1 MNNEEYYDEMRNEE
15 LDKKNSEVIDLRD
28 IFKKLKNHKSLFLKV
43 WLITFILS
51 CLFIFPVPRTYTAE
65 TSVAPESNDVD
76 GSSLSSIASS
86 FGFNIGDM
94 ATNDAFYPDIYPDVM
109 ASNDFIVDLMNVKV
123 KSIDGEIDTDY
134 FDYLK
139 NHQKKTFYMVPFRW
153 IGRQAKKLFGPK
165 PVINKGKN
173 TGIDPFMLSEQESML
188 FEYVRNNITC
198 SVDKKTGII
207 TISVSDQDPLIC
219 ACLADSARVHL
230 QNFITEYRTNKAR
243 IDYEY
248 YSRLVEEAKG
258 EYDDAI
264 IAYGRYCDSHMNTIL
279 ETVNSRRDEL
289 ENDLSMKLNTYNTM
303 NTQLVAAKAKVQ
315 ECTPAFSVLQSPTVP
330 VKATSPKRMIFIIA
344 MLFFATIGVITYI
357 FKKDV
362 LDNIFKVK

>member
-1 MNNEEYYDEMRNEE
+1 MNNEEYFDEMKTEE
-15 LDKKNSEVIDLRD
+15 LDNNSEVIDLRD
-28 IFKKLKNHKSLFLKV
+28 IYKKIKQHKSLFLKV

-51 CLFIFPVPRTYTAE
+51 CLFIFPVPRIYTAE
-65 TSVAPESNDVD
+65 TSVAPESNDVE

-139 NHQKKTFYMVPFRW
+139 NHQKKTFYMIPFRW

-165 PVINKGKN
+165 PVVNKGKN

-207 TISVSDQDPLIC
+207 TIRVADQDPLIC

-258 EYDDAI
+258 EYEDAI

-303 NTQLVAAKAKVQ
+303 NTQLVAARAKVQ

-344 MLFFATIGVITYI
+344 MLFFTTLGVIAYI

-362 LDNIFKVK
+362 LDNILKIK